1 MNKEYLKL
9 ILNLFINLDNVDIPD
24 NVIDLMNEIRAKLT
38 KDLAEGNIK

>member
-9 ILNLFINLDNVDIPD
+9 ILNLFIILDNVDISD
-24 NVIDLMNEIRAKLT
+24 DVIDLMNEIRAKLT